1 MAVYPVNLNIEGK
14 PCAVIGGGKV
24 AYRKVKALLKAK
36 ANVTVI
42 SPMLVD
48 ELTQFVEQ
56 AAIMHS
62 AKVYSRG
69 DLNVYFLVICA
80 TDHSEVNQKAAL
92 EAKKAGALVNIV
104 DDESYSDFIV
114 PAQVSRGDLL
124 FTVSTGGK
132 SPALARQLRAELA
145 DTYGMEYEMYLDLV
159 ARIRSE
165 LKENLRTSQE
175 RGEFWEKAMNQNIL
189 DLLRQGKLNEAEAR
203 IKDAIGSIGSES

>member
-48 ELTQFVEQ
+48 ELTQLVEQ

>member
-36 ANVTVI
+36 AIVTVI

-48 ELTQFVEQ
+48 ELTQLVEQ

-62 AKVYSRG
+62 AKVYSQG